1 VNPSA
6 KGDFL
11 TFQGLVQ
18 LAAIVAAHHGS
29 GFTSR
34 NSKFGG
40 VPART
45 PHLLSQATDNAG
57 ARA

>member
-1 VNPSA
+1 VVAATVNPSA

-18 LAAIVAAHHGS
+18 LAAIMAAHHGS
-29 GFTSR
+29 GFASR

-40 VPART
+40 GLVWLTAP
-45 PHLLSQATDNAG
+45 
-57 ARA
+57 

>member
-18 LAAIVAAHHGS
+18 LAAIVAAHHDS
-29 GFTSR
+29 GFASR
-34 NSKFGG
+34 NSKFSGG
-40 VPART
+40 LPHHRT
-45 PHLLSQATDNAG
+45 AKSGDG
-57 ARA
+57 